1 MKKLTNHLLIN
12 LIRSLLYAF
21 YKRNPELIG
30 YIVPKKDILFK
41 IDLTPNKSSEKK
53 QIFVKYINPNK
64 TEVEEIR

>member
-1 MKKLTNHLLIN
+1 M
-12 LIRSLLYAF
+12 
-21 YKRNPELIG
+21 G

-41 IDLTPNKSSEKK
+41 IDLAPNKSSEKK